1 MTAMAIDVSRA
12 HSRNQRVKLAV
23 QLALHL
29 PFWAVVLLIASMMDT
44 DASQRGVSETW
55 ATLVGLAEM
64 GFGLVAAGFG
74 ACAGLLHGTE
84 EAEDLRRERRAL
96 LLGAGALLC
105 AGSSLILMTL
115 AERAEVASAA
125 TGVWGPIT
133 LNLLAALL
141 IAIRARGLDELNRTV
156 ARDAGH
162 FAFLWLSW
170 VGGTWAILAHL
181 QFTTAPAPLDW
192 LTMLHGFSFVAG
204 LVALA
209 RKGGFAPLPG

>member
-1 MTAMAIDVSRA
+1 MAIDVSRA
-12 HSRNQRVKLAV
+12 HSRNHRVKLAF
-23 QLALHL
+23 QLALHV
-29 PFWAVVLLIASMMDT
+29 PFWALVLLIASMMDT
-44 DASQRGVSETW
+44 DSSQRGVSEKW
-55 ATLVGLAEM
+55 ATIVGLAEM
-64 GFGLVAAGFG
+64 GFGLIAAGFG
-74 ACAGLLHGTE
+74 ACAGFLHGTE

-96 LLGAGALLC
+96 LLGAGALLS
-105 AGSSLILMTL
+105 AGSSLILVTL
-115 AERAEVASAA
+115 AGPAAVLSAA
-125 TGVWGPIT
+125 TGVWGAIT

-141 IAIRARGLDELNRTV
+141 IAIRARGLDELNRNV

-181 QFTTAPAPLDW
+181 QFMTAPAPLDW

-209 RKGGFAPLPG
+209 RRGGFAPLPS